1 VVAVSSYRVVVTRED
16 GAWLADVP
24 DLQGAHTFARNLPA
38 LDRYVREVIA
48 LAADL
53 EDAADVT
60 LEWEIHT
67 GDDSVDKELGQLRAE
82 RDRLDARRKDVEAQT
97 ASYARALAARGF
109 SVRDTGALL
118 GVSPQRAQQLIS
130 A

>member
-67 GDDSVDKELGQLRAE
+67 GDDDVDKELGQLRAE
-82 RDRLDARRKDVEAQT
+82 RDRLDACRKDVEAQT

>member
-1 VVAVSSYRVVVTRED
+1 MVAVSSYRVVVTRQD

-53 EDAADVT
+53 EDAADVS
-60 LEWEIHT
+60 LDWEIHT
-67 GDDSVDKELGQLRAE
+67 GDDDVDKELGQLRAE